1 MDINKDNAMALLE
14 AMLADSAADFEGGVL
29 AYLDAVKAE
38 RKAIN
43 SFKRSCT
50 ILAKARERKY
60 NALMVVIPEYGFLTG
75 KEEIKPEINGD
86 AAVIQLLMNIV
97 EELDNDMYSEVADL
111 FIDKSEVIDKK

>member
-75 KEEIKPEINGD
+75 KEEIKPESP
-86 AAVIQLLMNIV
+86 AKKNI
-97 EELDNDMYSEVADL
+97 LDILSKAS
-111 FIDKSEVIDKK
+111 FAK